1 MNTLLLTLLLL
12 SPTDMALD
20 KQIKQQTAHTL
31 KALNTTHE
39 LQLKAEISAT
49 LKNAEPLFAIKVDKQ
64 TLAKV
69 HKEEQPLTQE

>member
-12 SPTDMALD
+12 SPSDIELD
-20 KQIKQQTAHTL
+20 KQIKQQTAQTM
-31 KALNTTHE
+31 KALSSTQE
-39 LQLKAEISAT
+39 LQLKAQIAT
-49 LKNAEPLFAIKVDKQ
+49 SLQNVEPVFSIKVDKQ

>member
-12 SPTDMALD
+12 SPADIALD

-49 LKNAEPLFAIKVDKQ
+49 LKNAEPHFAIKVDKQ

-69 HKEEQPLTQE
+69 QTEQQPLTQE

>member
-12 SPTDMALD
+12 SPADIALD

-31 KALNTTHE
+31 KAMNTTHE

-49 LKNAEPLFAIKVDKQ
+49 LKNAEPLFAIKVNKQ

-69 HKEEQPLTQE
+69 QTEQQPLTQE